1 MLSLIATAL
10 PGASALA
17 SSAAAASSTTACLAG
32 SPSSRISRA
41 IERGGSRASS
51 RPPPPLIL
59 LASRPPLAVMGAH
72 SAEGPRC
79 AFATAPLI
87 AAHSRF
93 DSWEE
98 FAHGLDG
105 LETGEVPDASF
116 VAGHDLELGLHR

>member
-1 MLSLIATAL
+1 MLSALIATTL

-51 RPPPPLIL
+51 RPPPPLTL
-59 LASRPPLAVMGAH
+59 RPPLAVMGAH

-79 AFATAPLI
+79 AFAPAPLI

-98 FAHGLDG
+98 FAHSLDD
-105 LETGEVPDASF
+105 LETGDFLDASF